1 MTTTWYEGNGKT
13 RQQHEPYRP
22 SFYATHCDHCNA
34 LLTKNKN
41 RKITEELKEL
51 RVNMRLTRYYGE
63 EKASSYKDFKHFCDV
78 NCKQPYEEAND
89 LIGKGEKQNVTRR

>member
-13 RQQHEPYRP
+13 RERTEKYRP
-22 SFYATHCDHCNA
+22 SFYATHCDQCNA

-51 RVNMRLTRYYGE
+51 RVNMRLTTCYE
-63 EKASSYKDFKHFCDV
+63 EKAASYKDFKHFCDKD
-78 NCKQPYEEAND
+78 CKQLYEDAND
-89 LIGKGEKQNVTRR
+89 LVGKGDNRNVTRR